1 MKKVFITG
9 GAGFLGSK
17 LTEKFLLE
25 GHKVKVY
32 DNLQFGD
39 DGYKPF
45 IGNPNYELVLGDV
58 KDYKKMQNESEDS
71 EIIIHLAAYVGETIC
86 KENINFVN
94 EVNTE
99 SAIKMAEFSEMNS
112 KQFLFMSTCSNYGKS
127 DKIVDEISELNPSG
141 LYSTSKINAEKI
153 ILENFS
159 SSLIF
164 RCATLFGVSH
174 RMRVDLTIN
183 QLIYEMLRDNIV
195 TVYGENAWRPYLH
208 VLDAVNMIYL
218 GLEKKLKGV
227 YNLGNDDLNFTKKEI
242 INKLLKNK
250 SFTVKPIVWDDPR
263 DYKVD
268 FSKIKS
274 VIDYEITFDLE
285 SGINELY
292 SYMSSDEFK
301 NKQNIKNNKFV

>member
-1 MKKVFITG
+1 
-9 GAGFLGSK
+9 
-17 LTEKFLLE
+17 
-25 GHKVKVY
+25 
-32 DNLQFGD
+32 
-39 DGYKPF
+39 
-45 IGNPNYELVLGDV
+45 
-58 KDYKKMQNESEDS
+58 
-71 EIIIHLAAYVGETIC
+71 
-86 KENINFVN
+86 
-94 EVNTE
+94 
-99 SAIKMAEFSEMNS
+99 
-112 KQFLFMSTCSNYGKS
+112 
-127 DKIVDEISELNPSG
+127 
-141 LYSTSKINAEKI
+141 
-153 ILENFS
+153 
-159 SSLIF
+159 
-164 RCATLFGVSH
+164 
-174 RMRVDLTIN
+174 
-183 QLIYEMLRDNIV
+183 MLRDNIV